1 MSRAK
6 PKVNY
11 LILLGGLAI
20 VLPILAILGSGF
32 GGKQNAQLESMLT
45 GRDAP
50 PFQLMTLDG
59 RPFDSAQLAGKP
71 AVLNFWSTWCGPC
84 KYEHPLL
91 QDAARAHPDVV
102 FLGVLYQDDPQKAL
116 TYLRRAGAAYP
127 NLVDGKNRVAI
138 EYGVTG
144 VPETFFISAA
154 GTVVHK
160 EAGPLTPPRLA
171 AQLARILP

>member
-1 MSRAK
+1 LSPK
-6 PKVNY
+6 KSKVNY
-11 LILLGGLAI
+11 SILLGGLAV
-20 VLPILAILGSGF
+20 VLPIIAILGSGF

-45 GRDAP
+45 GQDAP
-50 PFQLMTLDG
+50 SFRLMTLDG
-59 RPFDSAQLAGKP
+59 QPFDSTQLAGKP

-116 TYLRRAGAAYP
+116 TYLSRAGAAYP
-127 NLVDGKNRVAI
+127 NLVDASNRVAI
-138 EYGVTG
+138 DYGVTG

-160 EAGPLTPPRLA
+160 EAGPLTPPQLS
-171 AQLARILP
+171 AQLARIRP